1 MAISTSDSDKKYRDQ
16 TGPGRRSGKQEIYNS
31 KWGKILSL
39 CCVHIY
45 GSSFTTGK
53 NHIPWYLPS
62 EECQFYNRA
71 KTFVWQQHSSLA
83 ADPLHQY
90 QAGGWSMQNCSNST
104 WFFFSVFIL
113 GQTDCE
119 RRSPQTVLQGPVGAG
134 VESPA
139 VRQCGLCGQDG
150 RQRRPWSLNALR

>member
-16 TGPGRRSGKQEIYNS
+16 TGPGRCSGKQEIYNS
-31 KWGKILSL
+31 EWGKILSL

-71 KTFVWQQHSSLA
+71 KTFVWQHHSR
-83 ADPLHQY
+83 D
-90 QAGGWSMQNCSNST
+90 
-104 WFFFSVFIL
+104 IL
-113 GQTDCE
+113 
-119 RRSPQTVLQGPVGAG
+119 L
-134 VESPA
+134 PA
-139 VRQCGLCGQDG
+139 VRDGHHRLSYKVLSGLVWSHLQCASVDFVGKTDDNVVLDL
-150 RQRRPWSLNALR
+150 STLFANLDTLNTEPRVEKYIQHWYI